1 MSKQRLAA
9 FLIIVVGVALAL
21 FVYFSEQTGSGVWQ
35 RRFRLGLVLQGG
47 SHLVYDADTSK
58 IAAADVPDAMAS
70 LREVIERRINVF
82 GVAEPII
89 QVEQSGLGGT
99 RHDRLIVELPGV
111 TNVKEAMSV
120 ISVTPSLEFKSERPE
135 GPEKEAIVKAQEAAQ
150 ALLAAGKPLPND
162 PLLREDPYFVST
174 GLTGRFLQRA
184 QVEFT
189 QNSLGPSI
197 GIEFNS
203 DGAKL
208 FDTLTK
214 ENVGKKIAIYLD
226 NVLISAPV
234 VNEEI
239 RDGRAQI
246 SGQFDVE
253 EARTLARNL
262 NLGALPVPITLA
274 STETVGATLGARAL
288 ADGVKAGMIG
298 FALVG
303 LFMVLWYRLPGL
315 VAAIALAIYVTL
327 VLLLF
332 KLIGVTITA
341 AGIAGFILSIG
352 IAVDANV
359 LIFERMKEELRR
371 GDHIHTAI
379 HDGFGRAWSS
389 IRDSN
394 ISTLLTAVILF
405 WFGTSV
411 IKGFALTLIV
421 GIIVSLF
428 TAIVVTRTLLLS
440 IAPSHK
446 TKLNRWLFGTAL
458 K

>member
-1 MSKQRLAA
+1 
-9 FLIIVVGVALAL
+9 
-21 FVYFSEQTGSGVWQ
+21 
-35 RRFRLGLVLQGG
+35 
-47 SHLVYDADTSK
+47 LVYDADTSK

-89 QVEQSGLGGT
+89 QAEQSGLGTT

-111 TNVKEAMSV
+111 TDVKEAMSV
-120 ISVTPSLEFKSERPE
+120 ISVTPSLEFKTERPE

-150 ALLAAGKPLPND
+150 ALLAAGKPLPDD
-162 PLLREDPYFVST
+162 PLLREDPYFLPT

-189 QNSLGPSI
+189 QNSLGPTI

-214 ENVGKKIAIYLD
+214 ANIGKKIGIYLD

-246 SGQFDVE
+246 SGQFGVE

-288 ADGVKAGMIG
+288 ADGVKAGLIG
-298 FALVG
+298 FALVA
-303 LFMVLWYRLPGL
+303 LFMILWYRLPGF
-315 VAAIALAIYVTL
+315 VAAVALAIYITL
-327 VLLLF
+327 VLVLF
-332 KLIGVTITA
+332 KLVGVTITA
-341 AGIAGFILSIG
+341 AGIAGLILSLG

-394 ISTLLTAVILF
+394 ISTLLTAIILF
-405 WFGTSV
+405 WFGSSV
-411 IKGFALTLIV
+411 IKGFALTLIIGV
-421 GIIVSLF
+421 VVSLF

-446 TKLNRWLFGTAL
+446 TKLNRWLFGTAI